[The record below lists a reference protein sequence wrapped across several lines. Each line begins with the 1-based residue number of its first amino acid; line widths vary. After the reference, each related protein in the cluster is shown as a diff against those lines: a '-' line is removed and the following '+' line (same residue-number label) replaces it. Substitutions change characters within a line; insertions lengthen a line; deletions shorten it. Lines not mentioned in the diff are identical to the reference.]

1 MHGPLG
7 STTTT
12 TKATTNMKKPS
23 IYFPATWP
31 TRCFLVMSLIET
43 IVDVVIVTIL
53 LNSFESSFVKTVL
66 ARDEQSVLPVYLS
79 LFILG
84 HLFQFILSWDALAQ
98 KNTIQIV
105 GLIIF
110 NTLFLI
116 YAIIQIIEVRSLV
129 ATGLKPLMPLI
140 PAFVS

>member
-1 MHGPLG
+1 
-7 STTTT
+7 
-12 TKATTNMKKPS
+12 
-23 IYFPATWP
+23 
-31 TRCFLVMSLIET
+31 MSLVET

-53 LNSFESSFVKTVL
+53 LNSFESSFVKTIL

-79 LFILG
+79 LFILA
-84 HLFQFILSWDALAQ
+84 HVFQFILSWDALAQ

-116 YAIIQIIEVRSLV
+116 YAIIQIIEIRSLV
-129 ATGLKPLMPLI
+129 TGGLKPLLPLI
-140 PAFVS
+140 PASVSSLRLLVDIWPV